1 MRTFATLAA
10 LLVGLAGAAC
20 SIQRA
25 EMAKDAQRQLVGMS
39 QEQLLS
45 CMGPPANQSMVGS
58 TEVWQYASG
67 DGYRSG
73 GGTAYI
79 VPNTNIIV
87 AGGASRGRSCLV
99 NITFSSGRVQ
109 SINYQGRTGGLL
121 TKGEQCAYAV
131 ENCVR

>member
-1 MRTFATLAA
+1 MRKLATLVA
-10 LLVGLAGAAC
+10 LLVGLSGAAC

-25 EMAKDAQRQLVGMS
+25 EIAKDAQRQLVGMS

-79 VPNTNIIV
+79 VPNT
-87 AGGASRGRSCLV
+87 
-99 NITFSSGRVQ
+99 T
-109 SINYQGRTGGLL
+109 
-121 TKGEQCAYAV
+121 
-131 ENCVR
+131 